1 MVVPSFPTHI
11 ALRWNLW
18 SLVSL
23 LLVHKG
29 QNFLRSIVLNGD
41 SCMLLWELLR
51 AYRSLRNLRKYRAL
65 LDLLHLLIIHHIM

>member
-41 SCMLLWELLR
+41 SCMLLCELLG